1 MRPWPARAGRHASR
15 RVRQACSKLWAV
27 SNFHCLSIT
36 KRRRS
41 RWRPQ
46 QTAPVNTAAVQ
57 DQSYE
62 DTSGQMMFLA
72 ISFSMMCSSTLA
84 ALHRPAP
91 CRRSSNTSRPGP
103 AARRP
108 PTQGVTMNAPL
119 NASKYLVGL
128 IAVGA
133 LLGGGKKHDVTT
145 TTPTADTTVTT
156 PATTAATT
164 TTTTTTPA
172 TDTTGSSGMNGSTG
186 AGTSTPSTT
195 AVTPPATTA
204 GMTGN
209 GMPDK
214 SKNGVRNNSGQ
225 TQGATPNSNV
235 PTADGSR

>member
-1 MRPWPARAGRHASR
+1 
-15 RVRQACSKLWAV
+15 
-27 SNFHCLSIT
+27 
-36 KRRRS
+36 
-41 RWRPQ
+41 
-46 QTAPVNTAAVQ
+46 
-57 DQSYE
+57 
-62 DTSGQMMFLA
+62 
-72 ISFSMMCSSTLA
+72 
-84 ALHRPAP
+84 
-91 CRRSSNTSRPGP
+91 
-103 AARRP
+103 
-108 PTQGVTMNAPL
+108 MNAPL

-128 IAVGA
+128 IAVAA
-133 LLGGGKKHDVTT
+133 LLGGCKKHDVTT

-172 TDTTGSSGMNGSTG
+172 TDTTGSSGMHGSTG
-186 AGTSTPSTT
+186 AGTSTPATT

-214 SKNGVRNNSGQ
+214 NKNGVRNNSGQ